1 MRSGMIWFLVKKW
14 REAISLTDTLF
25 FDTDCLCAFLW
36 VGNESLLPRLY
47 PGKTIIPRP
56 VYTEICKPTIPH
68 LKARIDTLL
77 NQNLV
82 TIQEISIDSEEYEI
96 YYQLTEAPKENH
108 KIIGNGEAASI
119 SLAKKYGGIVA
130 SNNLSD
136 IQDYISEYHLQHT
149 TTADI
154 LVDAYNQNIITE
166 SQGNTIWANML
177 AKRRRLGAPTF
188 TDYLKSKQT

>member
-1 MRSGMIWFLVKKW
+1 M
-14 REAISLTDTLF
+14 TDTLF
-25 FDTDCLCAFLW
+25 FDTDCLCALLW

-68 LKARIDTLL
+68 LKARIDALL